1 MPAKSSREVIA
12 ENVRRERAA
21 RHWTQMDLAEKAGVH
36 HPRIA
41 EIEAAKSSP
50 RSDTIDKLAD
60 AFGIAPATLLTPV
73 EAAILN

>member
-1 MPAKSSREVIA
+1 MPSKSSRDVIA
-12 ENVRRERAA
+12 ENVRRERST
-21 RHWTQMDLAEKAGVH
+21 RGWTQMDLAAKAGVH

-73 EAAILN
+73 EAAVAN